1 MRLADKRLHVR
12 SLCEKLDIP
21 VVIDSPRDQRLLRR
35 LWAATVGMLC
45 SSRGET
51 VPGFAPISPFWRLA
65 GFQRET
71 PLTDFRGG
79 GVLSLEH
86 MVVFA
91 ENHPDLVRA
100 MMSRKS
106 GETWKW
112 KRGMRGRLPFAI
124 CCINLSVM
132 IIKTLRLDHCT
143 LFDDALQ
150 MAKLP
155 FWRLADSPAFLTQLF
170 DVVAEITFN
179 SVNLEEAV
187 FLRFSAFLKDIE
199 MAVKRVVETEV
210 PSIEAFRRK
219 LIDETASL
227 RKGVPAN
234 FSVPREIDPATSREQ
249 TESVEGST
257 VSTIILEAVAQKLRQ
272 TPKGWELAYRSEIGG
287 KSSDLLE
294 AARGLEKTVFLASDG
309 WSFCGCF
316 QESPWR
322 YSGSFYG
329 EGESVVF
336 KGETEKPSEIEWYPW
351 SRKNMLNRVS
361 TERGLVVGGGGR
373 HAILL
378 DEALR
383 WGSSGECQ
391 AYESPCLMDMEEFAC
406 ESVELWRMI
415 M

>member
-1 MRLADKRLHVR
+1 MR
-12 SLCEKLDIP
+12 SLCEKLDFP
-21 VVIDSPRDQRLLRR
+21 VNIDSPRDQRLLRR
-35 LWAATVGMLC
+35 LWAATVGRLF
-45 SSRGET
+45 SSRGES
-51 VPGFAPISPFWRLA
+51 VPGFAPISPFWKLA

-91 ENHPDLVRA
+91 ENHPDLVMT
-100 MMSRKS
+100 MMHRKS

-112 KRGMRGRLPFAI
+112 KRGMRGSLPFAI

-132 IIKTLRLDHCT
+132 IIKTIQLDHCT
-143 LFDDALQ
+143 LSDDAVQ

-155 FWRLADSPAFLTQLF
+155 FWPLADSPAFLTQLF

-187 FLRFSAFLKDIE
+187 FLRFPAFLRE
-199 MAVKRVVETEV
+199 VELAVKRVVETEV
-210 PSIEAFRRK
+210 STIEAFRLH
-219 LIDETASL
+219 LIDETAAL
-227 RKGVPAN
+227 RNGLPAN
-234 FSVPREIDPATSREQ
+234 FAVPRETDPAASCDQ
-249 TESVEGST
+249 TEVAEGST
-257 VSTIILEAVAQKLRQ
+257 VSPVILEAVAQYLRQ
-272 TPKGWELAYRSEIGG
+272 APKGWELVFCSENGG
-287 KSSDLLE
+287 KTSDLLE
-294 AARGLEKTVFLASDG
+294 AARGLEKTVFLASDRG
-309 WSFCGCF
+309 SFCGSF

-336 KGETEKPSEIEWYPW
+336 KGETEKPGEIEWYPW

-361 TERGLVVGGGGR
+361 TERGLAVGGGGR
-373 HAILL
+373 HAILV

-391 AYESPCLMDMEEFAC
+391 AFASPCLMDMEEFAC

-415 M
+415 V